1 MARWVRLHSSKT
13 GGVKNSKGAG
23 DSEVVPV
30 SNSKP
35 TVTTTIATDSPPD
48 RLTPTALASTTKG
61 SDTHTSSTNH
71 SSTLH
76 GDAGVDAELP
86 GRQWIETTVDKLL
99 KVREEKRFR
108 MSVPGRDITIR
119 TQVQRLAKFLL
130 WSDPFVKTA
139 VSTQPYPALAWS
151 GFSLLTSGTT
161 KNEAMLQDFNAIS
174 DLQVYWKVC
183 EKSYVRS
190 THRGIIRISLS
201 PSPFCILTCWNTR
214 PLSIAISPKPKK
226 SNKLDE
232 IYRIRYLPI
241 GEQDELR
248 KNRDSLLKG
257 PRHGKFVLSRSVVD
271 EGQLCALTT
280 NIVTDSTILLSA
292 GTVPYFI
299 FKDVGDG
306 PMDGAQVLC
315 AILHPLF
322 TSSSQVGGKYA
333 FPLHKE
339 NGLSLTNIS
348 SVLWEILVTC
358 VVCSDA
364 EVTICVLDALDECN
378 EESRR
383 KIIWTLEA
391 FYSAN
396 QRLPSSSKL
405 KFLATSCP
413 YTNIEQS
420 FQRFPGT
427 AAYLHFDG
435 DDRSE
440 QIGREIDLVINAR
453 VRDVAG
459 VYTIDDQ
466 HRISKRLKRMQ
477 NCTYLWLHFSFDI
490 IEKSPTDYGRRS
502 DIEGLFPNL
511 PSEVSKTYKKILPKV
526 QIPCGGDSSSTSSHC
541 CTASFPLTR

>member
-61 SDTHTSSTNH
+61 SDTHTSSTVKDPD
-71 SSTLH
+71 L
-76 GDAGVDAELP
+76 GVAAN
-86 GRQWIETTVDKLL
+86 LL
-99 KVREEKRFR
+99 
-108 MSVPGRDITIR
+108 S
-119 TQVQRLAKFLL
+119 LL
-130 WSDPFVKTA
+130 W
-139 VSTQPYPALAWS
+139 VSA
-151 GFSLLTSGTT
+151 
-161 KNEAMLQDFNAIS
+161 
-174 DLQVYWKVC
+174 
-183 EKSYVRS
+183 
-190 THRGIIRISLS
+190 
-201 PSPFCILTCWNTR
+201 
-214 PLSIAISPKPKK
+214 
-226 SNKLDE
+226 
-232 IYRIRYLPI
+232 
-241 GEQDELR
+241 
-248 KNRDSLLKG
+248 G
-257 PRHGKFVLSRSVVD
+257 PRRGKFVLSRSVVD

-292 GTVPYFI
+292 GTVSYFI

-322 TSSSQVGGKYA
+322 TSSSQVGQ
-333 FPLHKE
+333 
-339 NGLSLTNIS
+339 
-348 SVLWEILVTC
+348 C
-358 VVCSDA
+358 VACSDA

-391 FYSAN
+391 LYSAN

-435 DDRSE
+435 NDRSE

-453 VRDVAG
+453 VRDIAG
-459 VYTIDDQ
+459 VFTIDDQ

-477 NCTYLWLHFSFDI
+477 NWRAHST
-490 IEKSPTDYGRRS
+490 
-502 DIEGLFPNL
+502 
-511 PSEVSKTYKKILPKV
+511 VSKSYLDYLLLP
-526 QIPCGGDSSSTSSHC
+526 GESSTAAYDYAFLTYAASNWSLHY
-541 CTASFPLTR
+541 TAQDPVFAKQYRTDARKLCKVTTSYLGLKQIVQALLDEGTDINGQDEVGFRAPG